1 MKNSEKIIGKGLG
14 ILHFESHTAEAE
26 IENPSTACGR
36 LTENSVGVGA
46 RHGDA
51 FGSALHCVAGARL
64 EVW

>member
-1 MKNSEKIIGKGLG
+1 MKNREEIIGKSLI
-14 ILHFESHTAEAE
+14 ILHFEGHTTEAE
-26 IENPSTACGR
+26 IENPRATWRR
-36 LTENSVGVGA
+36 LTENGVGVGA